1 MPGKAMPLR
10 LGPFSGGL
18 STYSDASTIGDNDC
32 SYLTNFD
39 LDINGS
45 LVSRPPITPSAQN
58 ITGGGYDQRIL
69 GTYITAASVSFIM
82 IASTDTLGTT
92 NYLVA
97 YNIAADTYTVVTSG
111 TTVKFTAMVKY
122 LNKAWFICDPGAAYT
137 GNGGSWDGTTYTA
150 NAAMAKGVTACI
162 YKERIFVGSGK
173 DSANP
178 SRVTFSGA
186 ADTIATWTGTDF
198 FDVNNGDGQPIVKI
212 YKYSSSIAVFKTNST
227 YSYAYDT
234 SPAKGQVQSVA
245 STIGMDNGDC
255 LTEYENII
263 YIMHDTKMFS
273 ITNWVWEL
281 INIRVPFTYTN
292 THVGFSTRNAS
303 VSMLGTRVI
312 CRYFDTLYIYGTKT
326 KAFSIWIPN
335 TAIVPD
341 FWVRS
346 PIKDVVGGTDS
357 FYAGNYLTNT
367 SIANPNYIFKFKDT
381 YTAIATEV
389 MTCEFHSKIY
399 DMISYGQRAR
409 VYNVKVPYTYKRLMW
424 WGIDVLAKTTINAS
438 ALPSSYNAVVPVIVD
453 DASTISNVAGLRTF
467 IRYIKSLRFR
477 QIQFTVKS
485 VVDGSTTTG
494 PFMIFGLVAF
504 ISNKETVDKKVN

>member
-1 MPGKAMPLR
+1 MAGKAMPLR
-10 LGPFSGGL
+10 LGPFTGGL
-18 STYSDASTIGDNDC
+18 SSYSDASTIGDNEC

-45 LVSRPPITPSAQN
+45 LVSRPPITKCAQN
-58 ITGGGYDQRIL
+58 NTGAGFDQRIL
-69 GTYITAASVSFIM
+69 GTYISAAGISFIM
-82 IASTDTLGTT
+82 IASTNTLGTT

-97 YNIAADTYTVVTSG
+97 YNIATNTYTIITSG
-111 TTVKFTAMVKY
+111 TTIKFTAMVKY
-122 LNKAWFICDPGAAYT
+122 LNKAWFICDPAYA

-150 NAAMAKGVTACI
+150 NAAMTKGVTACI

-186 ADTIATWTGTDF
+186 ADQIATWTGTDF

-234 SPAKGQVQSVA
+234 SPSKGQVQSVA

-255 LTEYENII
+255 LAEYENII
-263 YIMHDTKMFS
+263 YVMHDAKMFS

-281 INIRVPFTYTN
+281 INIRVPFTYIN

-312 CRYFDTLYIYGTKT
+312 CRYYDTLYVFGTKT
-326 KAFSIWIPN
+326 RGFSTWIPN
-335 TAIVPD
+335 VSNVPD

-346 PIKDVVGGTDS
+346 PIKNPISGTDVY
-357 FYAGNYLTNT
+357 YAGNYLTNT
-367 SIANPNYIFKFKDT
+367 SVANPNYIFQFKDQYNAT
-381 YTAIATEV
+381 DTEV
-389 MTCEFHSKIY
+389 MLCEFKSKIY
-399 DMISYGQRAR
+399 DMILFSFQLPNIYCWFLR
-409 VYNVKVPYTYKRLMW
+409 NKIFSLM
-424 WGIDVLAKTTINAS
+424 
-438 ALPSSYNAVVPVIVD
+438 
-453 DASTISNVAGLRTF
+453 
-467 IRYIKSLRFR
+467 
-477 QIQFTVKS
+477 Q
-485 VVDGSTTTG
+485 
-494 PFMIFGLVAF
+494 
-504 ISNKETVDKKVN
+504 